1 MWWIKPDHL
10 VEVAVIGCGVLV
22 LVAACTMKLNLYSI
36 LVTWEGGG
44 EVLYRGHVGGSKSIN
59 SCSSKQH

>member
-44 EVLYRGHVGGSKSIN
+44 GGGAIQGACGREQKH
-59 SCSSKQH
+59 Q